1 MVEIDPQTYEPFLI
15 EENGKKIIYVRVL
28 KAIYGMLQ
36 SALLFYNKLRKDL
49 EDGGF
54 EVNPYDPC
62 VANKEVR
69 GSQMTV
75 VWHVDDMKISH
86 KMPDA
91 VTSSM
96 EYIKKKYG
104 SIGKVKITRG
114 KKHEYLGMTLDYSE
128 PKKVKIDMT
137 KYVKNDMITEFPDAD
152 MQGTSVTPANDNLFK
167 VNEHSPPLGNK
178 EKESFHTMVAKG
190 LFVGK
195 RARQEIQTA
204 IAFLCTRV

>member
-1 MVEIDPQTYEPFLI
+1 M
-15 EENGKKIIYVRVL
+15 

-36 SALLFYNKLRKDL
+36 SALLFCNKLRKDL
-49 EDGGF
+49 EDSGF

-69 GSQMTV
+69 GTQMTV

-91 VTSSM
+91 VSSFM
-96 EYIKKKYG
+96 SYIEKKYG

-114 KKHEYLGMTLDYSE
+114 KKHKYLGMTLDYSI
-128 PKKVKIDMT
+128 KGKVKVDMT
-137 KYVKNDMITEFPDAD
+137 KYVKKDMLAEFPASN
-152 MQGTSVTPANDNLFK
+152 MQDTSATPANDNLFK
-167 VNEHSPPLGNK
+167 ENEHSPPLGNQQ
-178 EKESFHTMVAKG
+178 KESFHTMVAKG

-195 RARQEIQTA
+195 RAR
-204 IAFLCTRV
+204 CTMPIGGYCKLVVLVKTKVIGE